1 MQEQATIDPKRR
13 YLCRHIF
20 TDGHRCGS
28 PAIRRQNFCFYHR
41 AARPAVSM
49 NGRPSYFPMP
59 LIGDRAAI
67 QNAIFEI
74 LNRASSGDIQY
85 REAATLLYGLQLASN
100 NLNRIETAIPTTE
113 PLVEETIMDP
123 EGGYMA
129 PITELPDQPATT
141 ETSAPEQHTTTAAP
155 TSTARPEPIILNCH
169 SEPKAKNPRIPPESP
184 QHPAPKPQHFPVP
197 PPPQPTTLA
206 AIHATNQ
213 VTWNHHE
220 TRHRPARPHVRA
232 RRIGSNACP
241 RQTASRNPHSRNGLA
256 HRLPQAP

>member
-1 MQEQATIDPKRR
+1 MPQQATIDPKRR

-28 PAIRRQNFCFYHR
+28 PAIGRQNFCFYHR

-85 REAATLLYGLQLASN
+85 REASTLLYGLQLASN

-129 PITELPDQPATT
+129 PITELPDQPATK
-141 ETSAPEQHTTTAAP
+141 SVAHLQTAAANP
-155 TSTARPEPIILNCH
+155 EIPNCHPPISHCHSEPCPSTCH
-169 SEPKAKNPRIPPESP
+169 SEPKAKNPHISPESP
-184 QHPAPKPQHFPVP
+184 HRLL
-197 PPPQPTTLA
+197 PPPQPTTLP
-206 AIHATNQ
+206 AIHACR
-213 VTWNHHE
+213 
-220 TRHRPARPHVRA
+220 TRDKIEPHDPDTRMASQRRQLPRP
-232 RRIGSNACP
+232 N
-241 RQTASRNPHSRNGLA
+241 
-256 HRLPQAP
+256 QAPL

>member
-1 MQEQATIDPKRR
+1 MHQQATIDPKRR

-141 ETSAPEQHTTTAAP
+141 ESAAASPAP
-155 TSTARPEPIILNCH
+155 TATPTSIPTTCHSEPSPSTCH
-169 SEPKAKNPRIPPESP
+169 SEPKAKNPRIFPKSP
-184 QHPAPKPQHFPVP
+184 QLLAPP

-206 AIHATNQ
+206 AIHACR
-213 VTWNHHE
+213 
-220 TRHRPARPHVRA
+220 TRDKIEPHDPDTRMAPRRRQLPRP
-232 RRIGSNACP
+232 N
-241 RQTASRNPHSRNGLA
+241 
-256 HRLPQAP
+256 QAPL